1 MYERGCGSVSSNH
14 RSAQFHVEPGDDH
27 ALQHWVEALSLE
39 WFGKP
44 FTHLARFNFRLRTTG
59 GRYFLEDHRIE
70 ISPRHLE
77 ELGMEVVGGIIRH
90 ELCHYHLHLEGKGY
104 RHRDADFKDLL
115 KQVEGLRY
123 TPPLSGNTRK
133 QPVRYVLQCQACG
146 RKAWRKKRMNPSRY
160 RCGACGGSLSLEEI

>member
-1 MYERGCGSVSSNH
+1 MSPNH
-14 RSAQFHVEPGDDH
+14 RSTRVQVRPGDDH
-27 ALQHWVEALSLE
+27 ALQCWVEALSME

-44 FTHLARFNFRLRTTG
+44 FTHRARFNSRLRTTG

-104 RHRDADFKDLL
+104 RHRDADFKELL
-115 KQVEGLRY
+115 KQVNGLRY
-123 TPPLSGNTRK
+123 TPPLPGNKGGRTR
-133 QPVRYVLQCQACG
+133 PVRYVLQCQACG
-146 RKAWRKKRMNPSRY
+146 RKAWRKKRMDPSRY
-160 RCGACGGSLSLEEI
+160 RCGVCGGQLSLEEV